1 MTLSIRLPP
10 EIEERLETLAKKTG
24 RTKAFY
30 VREMIEDN
38 IDDLED
44 YYMGANVLEK
54 IRRGKEKLHDTQA
67 VREELGLAD

>member
-1 MTLSIRLPP
+1 MTLSIRLSP
-10 EIEERLETLAKKTG
+10 EIEDRLETLAKKTG

-38 IDDLED
+38 LDDLED

-54 IRRGKEKLHDTQA
+54 IRRGKEKLHDTQT
-67 VREELGLAD
+67 VRDELGLAD